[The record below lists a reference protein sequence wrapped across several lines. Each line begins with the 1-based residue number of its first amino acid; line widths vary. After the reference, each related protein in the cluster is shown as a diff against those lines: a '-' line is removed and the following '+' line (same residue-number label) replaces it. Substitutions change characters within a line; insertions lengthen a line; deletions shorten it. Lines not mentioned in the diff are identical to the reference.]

1 MKTLNCSYTARQYM
15 YAIVSSIRTLMGDSN
30 TAYNE
35 QPKGEMEENED
46 GGEDPLGGANI
57 AADFHPVILL
67 VLLPSQLNLTRVGQT
82 RL

>member
-1 MKTLNCSYTARQYM
+1 
-15 YAIVSSIRTLMGDSN
+15 MGYSN

-35 QPKGEMEENED
+35 QPTGETGENED
-46 GGEDPLGGANI
+46 EGEDPLGGADI

-67 VLLPSQLNLTRVGQT
+67 VLLPSQLNSTRVGQT